1 MFYQKVDILSK
12 RDKKRLKK
20 FTDPDVYRLAD
31 NELSNKFLGRYSQL
45 NKAIAS
51 VIYDYSLVKFYT
63 LDMSKE
69 DSITNLLTEI
79 DLSIQYGE
87 DFDVKE
93 PKEIE
98 DNQQDEIHNDDE

>member
-1 MFYQKVDILSK
+1 M
-12 RDKKRLKK
+12 
-20 FTDPDVYRLAD
+20 
-31 NELSNKFLGRYSQL
+31 
-45 NKAIAS
+45 
-51 VIYDYSLVKFYT
+51 KFYT

-69 DSITNLLTEI
+69 DSITNLLVEI

-98 DNQQDEIHNDDE
+98 DNQEDEFHDDQ

>member
-1 MFYQKVDILSK
+1 
-12 RDKKRLKK
+12 
-20 FTDPDVYRLAD
+20 
-31 NELSNKFLGRYSQL
+31 
-45 NKAIAS
+45 
-51 VIYDYSLVKFYT
+51 
-63 LDMSKE
+63 MSKE

-98 DNQQDEIHNDDE
+98 DNQQEEFHDDDDE

>member
-1 MFYQKVDILSK
+1 MFFVLYLFIFLF
-12 RDKKRLKK
+12 R
-20 FTDPDVYRLAD
+20 FIDPDVYQLA
-31 NELSNKFLGRYSQL
+31 NSEVSNAFLGRYSQL

-69 DSITNLLTEI
+69 DSITDLLNEI

-98 DNQQDEIHNDDE
+98 ENEPNEYHEDE

>member
-1 MFYQKVDILSK
+1 MTCFSFI
-12 RDKKRLKK
+12 
-20 FTDPDVYRLAD
+20 DPDVYHLAN
-31 NELSNKFLGRYSQL
+31 NEVSNAFLGRYSQL

-51 VIYDYSLVKFYT
+51 VIFDYSLVKFYT

-98 DNQQDEIHNDDE
+98 DNEQDEVQDDE

>member
-1 MFYQKVDILSK
+1 MFRFI
-12 RDKKRLKK
+12 
-20 FTDPDVYRLAD
+20 DPDVYQLA
-31 NELSNKFLGRYSQL
+31 NSEIANKFLGRYSQL

-69 DSITNLLTEI
+69 DSIGDLLMEI

-87 DFDVKE
+87 DLEVKE

-98 DNQQDEIHNDDE
+98 NNDEDQIDEDD

>member
-1 MFYQKVDILSK
+1 M
-12 RDKKRLKK
+12 
-20 FTDPDVYRLAD
+20 
-31 NELSNKFLGRYSQL
+31 

-69 DSITNLLTEI
+69 DSITHLLTEI

-98 DNQQDEIHNDDE
+98 DNEQNEFHDDE

>member
-1 MFYQKVDILSK
+1 LIRFV
-12 RDKKRLKK
+12 
-20 FTDPDVYRLAD
+20 DPDVHHLA
-31 NELSNKFLGRYSQL
+31 NSEPSNAFLGRYSQL

-98 DNQQDEIHNDDE
+98 ENEPNEDHDD

>member
-1 MFYQKVDILSK
+1 MRIEIRRRFV
-12 RDKKRLKK
+12 
-20 FTDPDVYRLAD
+20 DPDVYQLTN

-69 DSITNLLTEI
+69 DSISDLLMEI

-87 DFDVKE
+87 DLEVKEVKE
-93 PKEIE
+93 P
-98 DNQQDEIHNDDE
+98 DNADDDDENDDD

>member
-1 MFYQKVDILSK
+1 MYQ
-12 RDKKRLKK
+12 
-20 FTDPDVYRLAD
+20 LA
-31 NELSNKFLGRYSQL
+31 NSELSNAFLGRYSQL

-69 DSITNLLTEI
+69 DSITDLLTEI

-98 DNQQDEIHNDDE
+98 DNDEDRLDEDE

>member
-1 MFYQKVDILSK
+1 M
-12 RDKKRLKK
+12 
-20 FTDPDVYRLAD
+20 
-31 NELSNKFLGRYSQL
+31 
-45 NKAIAS
+45 
-51 VIYDYSLVKFYT
+51 KFYT

-98 DNQQDEIHNDDE
+98 PDEAHEDE

>member
-1 MFYQKVDILSK
+1 
-12 RDKKRLKK
+12 
-20 FTDPDVYRLAD
+20 
-31 NELSNKFLGRYSQL
+31 L
-45 NKAIAS
+45 NKAIAG

-69 DSITNLLTEI
+69 DSITNLLVEI

-98 DNQQDEIHNDDE
+98 DNQEDEFHDDQ